1 MRTLA
6 DDRSRQA
13 GRPTGSRR
21 RRPRRRTLI
30 AAALLVVVL
39 AGCYVVFFT
48 ALFSVRAVTV
58 TGLSRLTR
66 GQVLAAA
73 AVPRGV
79 PLVRVD
85 TAPVRER
92 VAALPRVAKVEVSRK
107 WPSGL
112 VIAIHERT
120 GVAYVVRDGKPW
132 LVDASGY
139 RFAAVATATGLPRLA
154 TADAPRA
161 ARRAAVDVVAHL
173 PAALRSITVSVSV
186 TDPDHVTLN
195 LTHNRTALW
204 GGTGQMTTKGRAL
217 LALLKRPG
225 TTYDV
230 STPPVVVVH

>member
-6 DDRSRQA
+6 DDRSRQVRGPA
-13 GRPTGSRR
+13 GSRR
-21 RRPRRRTLI
+21 RRPRRRTVI

-39 AGCYVVFFT
+39 AGCYVVVFT
-48 ALFSVRAVTV
+48 ALFSVRSVTV

-73 AVPRGV
+73 AVPHGV

-92 VAALPRVAKVEVSRK
+92 VAALPRVAQVEVSRK

-120 GVAYVVRDGKPW
+120 GVAYVVRDGRPW
-132 LVDASGY
+132 LVDASGV
-139 RFAAVATATGLPRLA
+139 RFAAVATVTGLPRLA

-195 LTHNRTALW
+195 LTHSRTALW
-204 GGTGQMTTKGRAL
+204 GGTSQGTTKARAL
-217 LALLKRPG
+217 VALLERPG